1 MESLSIL
8 GTAITPL
15 ISFNPL
21 SGVMEIQGRSIPEN
35 TDDFWPPILNWFE
48 SYLIKPAIKTTF
60 KIDLE
65 YFDISSSKRILF
77 LLNKLTEI
85 SENGFDVCVEWIYKK
100 ENEEMYEVGKD
111 FDFMVKVPF
120 KFQESD
126 IIKT

>member
-1 MESLSIL
+1 MEGLSIL

-15 ISFNPL
+15 ISVNPL

-35 TDDFWPPILNWFE
+35 TDDFWFPILNWFE
-48 SYLIKPAIKTTF
+48 SYLIKLAIKTTF

-100 ENEEMYEVGKD
+100 ENEAVTLDSFNRSLMRG
-111 FDFMVKVPF
+111 
-120 KFQESD
+120 
-126 IIKT
+126 